1 LCCTLLLLLLQ
12 HLLLQHLL
20 LQHLLL
26 LLRVR
31 FRIARRRSPLRPRHQ
46 RLR

>member
-1 LCCTLLLLLLQ
+1 LRCGLRRGLCCTLLLLLLQ

-26 LLRVR
+26 LLRV
-31 FRIARRRSPLRPRHQ
+31 
-46 RLR
+46 